1 MVVDDLLT
9 GNIFQSYP
17 SHAPF
22 LIQIKTSAP
31 TLILVP
37 LLCIWFIVCKM
48 VLVMYIA
55 AIMRNWCKTTINKS
69 IIFTWL
75 STLVNRIYDFEGCLS
90 DCTKN
95 FYSFNAVAVLIGVLK
110 RYAWFIKYFPSWIN
124 TKQRWYVF
132 SLIKKN
138 RFAQI
143 TDTFVHQMF
152 ETQETV
158 TMHVNNTHVFN
169 QA

>member
-1 MVVDDLLT
+1 MCPFSRHLVHFWPMLSIVFKL
-9 GNIFQSYP
+9 GNPKIERGMSWP
-17 SHAPF
+17 WS
-22 LIQIKTSAP
+22 
-31 TLILVP
+31 
-37 LLCIWFIVCKM
+37 
-48 VLVMYIA
+48 
-55 AIMRNWCKTTINKS
+55 
-69 IIFTWL
+69 TWL

-158 TMHVNNTHVFN
+158 TMHVYNTHVFN

>member
-1 MVVDDLLT
+1 
-9 GNIFQSYP
+9 
-17 SHAPF
+17 
-22 LIQIKTSAP
+22 
-31 TLILVP
+31 
-37 LLCIWFIVCKM
+37 
-48 VLVMYIA
+48 
-55 AIMRNWCKTTINKS
+55 MRNWCKTTINKS

-95 FYSFNAVAVLIGVLK
+95 FYSVNASSFLIGVLK
-110 RYAWFIKYFPSWIN
+110 RYAWFIKYFLSWIN

-143 TDTFVHQMF
+143 TDTFVHQIF
-152 ETQETV
+152 EIQEKV
-158 TMHVNNTHVFN
+158 TMSITHMFLTKPKRTKACVNGNSLLDVCTLVISLPSLVPSGTN
-169 QA
+169 CLLVMGV